1 MSEIIHRTF
10 KKPIQWEA
18 IKTYELSDEM
28 AVFMALI
35 KRANIFT
42 CCKYIATKAAPQ
54 NPD

>member
-35 KRANIFT
+35 KLVMLKGALIVRSNYVLFQA
-42 CCKYIATKAAPQ
+42 
-54 NPD
+54 